1 MKTTNLNRREDQMY
15 TLSLTLVGC
24 ILAVSSINAF
34 AVPVNFSGS
43 WSIDLRTPAERQ
55 RKVECG
61 SATFKLSQV
70 GDKIVGDHFFAT
82 PNCGRVNEGGP
93 ESVKGVAIGS
103 TAVLVVTSGRNG
115 GIVMGKASI
124 KNGFLHW
131 QTLEEI
137 KLGEPQGD
145 SPLILGNGVLSR
157 VKE

>member
-1 MKTTNLNRREDQMY
+1 MHKLY
-15 TLSLTLVGC
+15 STLVGFLLAASSNNA
-24 ILAVSSINAF
+24 LAVS
-34 AVPVNFSGS
+34 VDFSGS

-61 SATFKLSQV
+61 IATFKLSQV
-70 GDKIVGDHFFAT
+70 GAKIVGDHIFAT
-82 PNCGRVNEGGP
+82 ANCGRINEGGP
-93 ESVKGVAIGS
+93 EAVKGVVIGS

-137 KLGEPQGD
+137 KPGEPQGD
-145 SPLILGNGVLSR
+145 SALILGKGVLSR